1 MKDEFLDRCVRFNET
16 IAADKIH
23 QQLEEMIRNRD
34 LLALDVETLVDAQK
48 LIRHLQERIEELD
61 IDYEH
66 PGRLP

>member
-1 MKDEFLDRCVRFNET
+1 MMK

-23 QQLEEMIRNRD
+23 QQLEEMVRNRD

-61 IDYEH
+61 VDYEN
-66 PGRLP
+66 PGPLLRE

>member
-1 MKDEFLDRCVRFNET
+1 MK

-23 QQLEEMIRNRD
+23 QQLEEMVRNRD

-61 IDYEH
+61 VDYEN
-66 PGRLP
+66 PGPLLRE

>member
-1 MKDEFLDRCVRFNET
+1 MK

-34 LLALDVETLVDAQK
+34 LLALDVETLVDTQK

-61 IDYEH
+61 VDYEN
-66 PGRLP
+66 PGPLLRE